1 MTCEQALVLL
11 SGALDGE
18 NTEEEA
24 RQLQAHLDVCPSCRA
39 LLEAFRE
46 IDADVAKLRQE
57 PPENLCASVMEQI
70 LQEASP
76 KKKRRL
82 PAWVGVA
89 AAAALTLVLL
99 RPGLTPQ
106 PEPTPLARTA
116 SEPAMLALQ
125 AETPE
130 ERTPQSLAE
139 ELGADV
145 VVTDRELPELEHC
158 VCETLDDGSVL
169 FCLETPQT
177 AEELS
182 KAYGLPL
189 CRPQQEN
196 NTGVSYAL
204 LVE

>member
-11 SGALDGE
+11 SGALDRE

-24 RQLQAHLDVCPSCRA
+24 RQFQAHLDACPSCRA

-46 IDADVAKLRQE
+46 IDSDVAKLGQE
-57 PPENLCASVMEQI
+57 PPEELCASVMEQI
-70 LQEASP
+70 RQETSP
-76 KKKRRL
+76 RKRRRL

-99 RPGLTPQ
+99 RPGLTSQ
-106 PEPTPLARTA
+106 PEPMPLTRAA

-158 VCETLDDGSVL
+158 VRETLDDGSVL

-177 AEELS
+177 AEEFS
-182 KAYGLPL
+182 KAYGLSL
-189 CRPQQEN
+189 CRPEQTK